1 MAPLGSG
8 HRDPEGDAANI
19 RTSIA
24 KAAAFL
30 GYELKNEQE
39 ESAFQFASGKDV
51 FVCLPTSYGKSLCY
65 EILPID

>member
-51 FVCLPTSYGKSLCY
+51 FVCLPTSYGKSLWY
-65 EILPID
+65 DPID